1 MDECLEAVLPQ
12 EILDSKERR
21 VMRQKKMLTL
31 GNCVISFTLNI
42 AGAIKISP
50 LILKCFN
57 EGLKQIECELKYRR
71 ITVQHQEQWID
82 KTGCEAMFS
91 VKYDALKIK
100 KFMVIIEE
108 SSKLGR
114 LFDIDVLSEEGYPIT
129 RSELG
134 LNSRQC
140 LVCGFP
146 AHQCVRGRR
155 HDIEIIMKESKR
167 IMRDYF
173 LEKQADYVASTACR
187 SLLYEVCVTPKP
199 GLVDRNNSGAHKDMD
214 IFTFMDSVS
223 VLTPYFKKL
232 FLMGN
237 ELKDTEPAQLLFRLR
252 HIGILAE
259 DDMLAITNQ
268 VNTHKGLIFSLGI
281 LCAALGWS
289 EANQRDTDAASL
301 LSLCGEI
308 ASASIEEDLISK
320 TSKTAMTGGERLF
333 LKTGNAGA
341 RGEAAA
347 GFPVV
352 LNYALPTL
360 RRLIAEGKSMN
371 DAGVYTLLV
380 LISKVTDT
388 NIITRCGLS
397 VHQRVQ
403 QSIQELI
410 SDFPN
415 LDIVKEYD
423 LRFIEQNISPGGC
436 ADLLVITFMLYFLET
451 NNHCIGR

>member
-1 MDECLEAVLPQ
+1 MEYY
-12 EILDSKERR
+12 
-21 VMRQKKMLTL
+21 
-31 GNCVISFTLNI
+31 G
-42 AGAIKISP
+42 
-50 LILKCFN
+50 
-57 EGLKQIECELKYRR
+57 
-71 ITVQHQEQWID
+71 
-82 KTGCEAMFS
+82 
-91 VKYDALKIK
+91 
-100 KFMVIIEE
+100 
-108 SSKLGR
+108 SS
-114 LFDIDVLSEEGYPIT
+114 
-129 RSELG
+129 
-134 LNSRQC
+134 
-140 LVCGFP
+140 
-146 AHQCVRGRR
+146 
-155 HDIEIIMKESKR
+155 
-167 IMRDYF
+167 
-173 LEKQADYVASTACR
+173 
-187 SLLYEVCVTPKP
+187 
-199 GLVDRNNSGAHKDMD
+199 
-214 IFTFMDSVS
+214 
-223 VLTPYFKKL
+223 
-232 FLMGN
+232 
-237 ELKDTEPAQLLFRLR
+237 
-252 HIGILAE
+252 
-259 DDMLAITNQ
+259 
-268 VNTHKGLIFSLGI
+268 
-281 LCAALGWS
+281 GWS
-289 EANQRDTDAASL
+289 EETSVIKMLFL

-451 NNHCIGR
+451 NNYCVCK